1 MDILKN
7 ADDNKSISPTD
18 TEKKKKNHGGWN
30 IVSNQHSKTSLKN
43 V

>member
-18 TEKKKKNHGGWN
+18 TEKKKKHGGWN